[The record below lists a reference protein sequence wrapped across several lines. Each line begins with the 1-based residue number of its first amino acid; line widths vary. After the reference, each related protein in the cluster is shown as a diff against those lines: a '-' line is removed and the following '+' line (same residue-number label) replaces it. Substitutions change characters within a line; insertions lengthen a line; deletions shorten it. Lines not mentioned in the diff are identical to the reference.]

1 MNSSANEIPLLLEI
15 DRTQSCIYPFQ
26 QNLPFNKLKL
36 FSNTL
41 WSQHDKKKKKNAT
54 CSCTAL
60 LPINLTLADQDKF
73 LSTVFYT

>member
-41 WSQHDKKKKKNAT
+41 WSQHDKKKMPPAP
-54 CSCTAL
+54 AL
-60 LPINLTLADQDKF
+60 PFFQLTWL
-73 LSTVFYT
+73 